1 MKNESE
7 TEDTFL
13 KLLVDW
19 ISKNSEAQ
27 KAKDTKPVKKSVQK
41 AKNISLEEAVFTMSE
56 TLVKCI
62 QEVAKITASLT
73 ATVKVVN
80 DHTLMIEEIY
90 AVQQV
95 LLNLQKTGLDS
106 SSTVDDK
113 KIVDTKK
120 KTEKPN

>member
-19 ISKNSEAQ
+19 ISKNSEEH

-41 AKNISLEEAVFTMSE
+41 AKNTSLEEAVFTMSE